1 MGRDRGSGT
10 LRWLK
15 KGINIKNE
23 KWYKWNNLQAS
34 YHLHPGFVLFWAVQI
49 PWLFPWPFP
58 VFHGLSFSFHFQKFS
73 KLFLCL
79 VIFFTYVI
87 QLNRHKLWC
96 PTKCA
101 SFALFNY
108 VSLSYFVLALTSTVT
123 NLPNIILQFSMN
135 FHDCQLNSMT
145 FQAWKIKFL
154 NVMTFQVFHDLYEP
168 CHHWDHHKP
177 QFPIPETR
185 GMGTSFW
192 HNDFGES
199 L

>member
-1 MGRDRGSGT
+1 MKQFTSKLPSSSRVCT
-10 LRWLK
+10 LLSCS
-15 KGINIKNE
+15 N
-23 KWYKWNNLQAS
+23 S
-34 YHLHPGFVLFWAVQI
+34 MTFSVTFSS
-49 PWLFPWPFP
+49 FPWPY
-58 VFHGLSFSFHFQKFS
+58 SFSFHFQKFS
-73 KLFLCL
+73 KLFLFL

-135 FHDCQLNSMT
+135 FHDRQLNSMT

-168 CHHWDHHKP
+168 CHH
-177 QFPIPETR
+177 
-185 GMGTSFW
+185 
-192 HNDFGES
+192 
-199 L
+199 

>member
-1 MGRDRGSGT
+1 MKQFT
-10 LRWLK
+10 
-15 KGINIKNE
+15 
-23 KWYKWNNLQAS
+23 
-34 YHLHPGFVLFWAVQI
+34 
-49 PWLFPWPFP
+49 
-58 VFHGLSFSFHFQKFS
+58 S
-73 KLFLCL
+73 KLPSSSSVLYSFELFKFHDFFHDLFQFSMAL
-79 VIFFTYVI
+79 VLAFTFKNFQNYSCFGDIFTYVI

-101 SFALFNY
+101 SFTLFNY

-135 FHDCQLNSMT
+135 FHDRQLNSMT

-154 NVMTFQVFHDLYEP
+154 NFMTFQVFHDLYEP